1 MILPDK
7 HVRLS
12 SSFLGVGAT
21 LLELLESKR
30 TISGL
35 WTAARRRGEIR
46 TFERFTLA
54 LDMLYSLGL
63 VELGQDGLLARSKR

>member
-35 WTAARRRGEIR
+35 WTAARRRGKIR

-54 LDMLYSLGL
+54 LDMLYSLDL
-63 VELGQDGLLARSKR
+63 VEFGQDGLLARSER